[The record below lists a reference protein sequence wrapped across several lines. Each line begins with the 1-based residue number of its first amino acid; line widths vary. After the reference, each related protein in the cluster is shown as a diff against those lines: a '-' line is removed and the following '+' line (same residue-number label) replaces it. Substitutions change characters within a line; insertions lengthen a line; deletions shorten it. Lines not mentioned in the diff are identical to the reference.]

1 MKALQELFLSN
12 RLGSAMTRTVVC
24 VLMVLSCT
32 VVRAQQPD
40 SSATRLRFKDIVQ
53 ARGYVKNLN
62 IVSISPNKLIGN
74 STENFLHARLNLK
87 IEPGKGFRL
96 AAEMRT
102 RLFYAGR
109 TATTTTVQANFEKD
123 QGLVDMAWNIGR
135 SDAVLLT
142 TTIDRLYAQWGNSK
156 MEVRLGRQRINW
168 GVNLAWNPNDIFNA
182 YNFIDFDYEERPG
195 TDAFRFQYFGKKMSG
210 FEVAY
215 APRADWRQHTAAF
228 MYRINA
234 RGYDIQ
240 FIGGQYKTD
249 VTAGIGWAG
258 NLGNAGFKGE
268 AQWFGP
274 YDAFA
279 DSAHA
284 VVGALSV
291 DYAFK
296 NSLYLNGSIMVN
308 SRGMTGSDPLRLA
321 SFFGGAA
328 LSAKNLMPTRYNA
341 FVTASYPITPLFS
354 AALAV
359 IYGQGPNLL
368 LLNPSLSYSVSN
380 SFDILL
386 AAQMFFSD
394 FPEVQNNN
402 LVSRYQN
409 VSNSVFL
416 RVKFSY

>member
-1 MKALQELFLSN
+1 MNCFQEHLISNFLRTLRICSVLFVLIALCGSKA
-12 RLGSAMTRTVVC
+12 SAQ
-24 VLMVLSCT
+24 L
-32 VVRAQQPD
+32 PD
-40 SSATRLRFKDIVQ
+40 STSARPKFKDIVQ
-53 ARGYVKNLN
+53 IRGYVKNLN
-62 IVSISPNKLIGN
+62 IFSTSPNKLIGN
-74 STENFLHARLNLK
+74 STENFLHARLNLR
-87 IEPGKGFRL
+87 IEPGKGLRL

-109 TATTTTVQANFEKD
+109 TATSTTLQTNFDKD
-123 QGLVDMAWNIGR
+123 PGLVDMAWNIGR
-135 SDAVLLT
+135 SDALLLT
-142 TTIDRLYAQWGNSK
+142 TTIDRLYAQWGNNM
-156 MEVRLGRQRINW
+156 MEVRVGRQRINW

-195 TDAFRFQYFGKKMSG
+195 TDAVRFQYFGKNMSG
-210 FEVAY
+210 FEFAY

-228 MYRINA
+228 MYRINT

-240 FIGGQYKTD
+240 LICGQYKTD
-249 VTAGIGWAG
+249 LTAGLGWAG
-258 NLGNAGFKGE
+258 NLGSAGFKGE
-268 AQWFGP
+268 AQWYGP
-274 YDAFA
+274 FDAFT
-279 DSAHA
+279 DSAHT

-308 SRGMTGSDPLRLA
+308 SRGMTDSDPLRLA

-341 FVTASYPITPLFS
+341 FVTASYPITPLFN

-368 LLNPSLSYSVSN
+368 LVNPSLTYSVSN

-386 AAQMFFSD
+386 AAQLFFSD
-394 FPEVQNNN
+394 FPEMMNNT